1 MIYDRK
7 QLAELL
13 NTSVDSIRMMEKRK
27 TLKEKLENQ
36 GYNLIKI
43 IKVKNKSNYEVEKIE
58 QFNEV
63 LSNIYTYVFNAKDPI
78 KFNKYFKE
86 RTDNIHLPVTLE
98 DIGIKVDVS
107 AMTVHN
113 WDKTLIKNDIIA
125 KDGFYYVRRDNATGE
140 EVQVSK
146 EEYNTYWKNR
156 NDMKVL
162 HDLKNKYDEGVITFE
177 QAIAISQQISALETT
192 LAGCY
197 YYKVSKFKLYSEN
210 KLYIDIKD
218 MIENP
223 NKILEIE

>member
-1 MIYDRK
+1 MICTRK
-7 QLAELL
+7 ELSELL
-13 NTSVDSIRMMEKRK
+13 NTSTDSIRMMEKRNK
-27 TLKEKLENQ
+27 LKEKLENK

-43 IKVKNKSNYEVEKIE
+43 IKVKNKSNYEVEEIK

-63 LSNIYTYVFNAKDPI
+63 LANIYTYVFNTKDPI

-86 RTDNIHLPVTLE
+86 RTDNINIPISQE
-98 DIGIKVDVS
+98 KIGAKVNVS

-113 WDKTLIKNDIIA
+113 WDNKLIKNDIIA
-125 KDGFYYVRRDNATGE
+125 KDGFYYVKVDNTTKE
-140 EVQVSK
+140 ETQVSK
-146 EEYNTYWKNR
+146 EEYNNYWKNR
-156 NDMKVL
+156 SDVRVL
-162 HDLKNKYDEGVITFE
+162 HELKNKYDEGVITFE
-177 QAIAISQQISALETT
+177 QAITISQQISALETA
-192 LAGCY
+192 LEGCY